1 MTVAYPRKL
10 RGQLSAQDILDQVVR
25 QREIHMV
32 TINRY
37 RFNEQRSCKDLTD
50 LIERLDGKPRDLIK
64 DLSHHVA
71 DEARHALWLTDLLY
85 ELGEDIGTPPGTSYI
100 DEFERMI
107 SYDTIGSNPEDAI
120 IESLAAINVTE
131 KRGCEYFAAHIR
143 ALEKS
148 EQTSENIKVRET
160 IEKIMPEEVAHVR
173 WGNRK
178 LAEIAKKSEALHAK
192 VDTAKRKY
200 AAIEQAAYES
210 GMDVLAGAEVR
221 RVENLMKIA
230 DTLPLWQRPQ
240 YLIDQ
245 LPQTLFSSD
254 LQKTRIDLVKKAWDK
269 DPSSFVEKFIP
280 MFFNA
285 NLKDTANKAGTY

>member
-85 ELGEDIGTPPGTSYI
+85 ELGEDIGTPPGNSYI
-100 DEFERMI
+100 DEFERFI
-107 SYDTIGSNPEDAI
+107 SHDTITTAEDGI

-143 ALEKS
+143 ALEKA
-148 EQTSENIKVRET
+148 EQTPENIKIRET
-160 IEKIMPEEVAHVR
+160 IAQILPEEVAHVR
-173 WGNRK
+173 WGNSK

-245 LPQTLFSSD
+245 LPQTLFSTE
-254 LQKTRIDLVKKAWDK
+254 LQKTRIDLVKRAWEK

>member
-32 TINRY
+32 TLNRY
-37 RFNEQRSCKDLTD
+37 RFNEQRSCKDLTE
-50 LIERLDGKPRDLIK
+50 LIEKLDGKPRDLIK
-64 DLSHHVA
+64 DLSHHIA
-71 DEARHALWLTDLLY
+71 DEARHALWLTDLLC

-100 DEFERMI
+100 DEFERFI
-107 SYDTIGSNPEDAI
+107 SHDAITTAEDGI

-143 ALEKS
+143 AIDKS
-148 EQTSENIKVRET
+148 EQTAENIKIRDT
-160 IEKIMPEEVAHVR
+160 IAKILPEEVEHVR

-178 LAEIAKKSEALHAK
+178 LAEIGKQSEALHAK
-192 VDTAKRKY
+192 VETAKRKY

-230 DTLPLWQRPQ
+230 DTMPLWQRPQ

-245 LPQTLFSSD
+245 LPQTLFSSE
-254 LQKTRIDLVKKAWDK
+254 LQKTRIDLVKKAWEK
-269 DPSSFVEKFIP
+269 DPSNFVEKFIP
-280 MFFNA
+280 MFFSG
-285 NLKDTANKAGTY
+285 NLKDTANKAGKY

>member
-1 MTVAYPRKL
+1 MTVGYPHKL
-10 RGQLSAQDILDQVVR
+10 RGQLSAQDILDQLVR

-32 TINRY
+32 TLNRY
-37 RFNEQRSCKDLTD
+37 RFSEQRSCKDLTD
-50 LIERLDGKPRDLIK
+50 LIETLDGKPRDLVK

-100 DEFERMI
+100 DEFQRFI
-107 SYDTIGSNPEDAI
+107 SNETITTGEDLI

-143 ALEKS
+143 ALQKC
-148 EQTSENIKVRET
+148 EQTTENIKVRET
-160 IEKIMPEEVAHVR
+160 IEKILPEEVEHVR

-178 LAEIAKKSEALHAK
+178 LAEIAKKSESLHAK
-192 VDTAKRKY
+192 VDNARRKY
-200 AAIEQAAYES
+200 TAIEQAAYES
-210 GMDVLAGAEVR
+210 GLDVLAGAEVR
-221 RVENLMKIA
+221 RIENLMKIA
-230 DTLPLWQRPQ
+230 DTLPLWQRPK
-240 YLIDQ
+240 YLADRMSEAM
-245 LPQTLFSSD
+245 FSSD
-254 LQKTRIDLVKKAWDK
+254 LQESRINLVKKAWDK
-269 DPSSFVEKFIP
+269 DPTSFVEKFIP

>member
-100 DEFERMI
+100 DEFERFI
-107 SYDTIGSNPEDAI
+107 SHDTIATAEDGI

-143 ALEKS
+143 ALEKA
-148 EQTSENIKVRET
+148 EQTPENIKIRET
-160 IEKIMPEEVAHVR
+160 IAQILPEEVAHVR

-245 LPQTLFSSD
+245 LPQTLFSPE
-254 LQKTRIDLVKKAWDK
+254 LQKTRIDLVKRAWEK

>member
-120 IESLAAINVTE
+120 IESLAAIYVTE

-143 ALEKS
+143 ALQKS
-148 EQTSENIKVRET
+148 EQTPENIKVRET
-160 IEKIMPEEVAHVR
+160 IEKIMPEEVEHVR

-178 LAEIAKKSEALHAK
+178 LAEIGKKSEALHAK

>member
-32 TINRY
+32 TLNRY

-50 LIERLDGKPRDLIK
+50 LIEKLDGKPRDLIK

-71 DEARHALWLTDLLY
+71 DEARHAVWLTDLLY
-85 ELGEDIGTPPGTSYI
+85 ELGEEIGTPPGTSYI
-100 DEFERMI
+100 DEFERFI
-107 SYDTIGSNPEDAI
+107 SYETIAPEDTI

-143 ALEKS
+143 ALQKS
-148 EQTSENIKVRET
+148 EQTPENIKIRET
-160 IEKIMPEEVAHVR
+160 IEKIMPEEVEHVR

-178 LAEIAKKSEALHAK
+178 LAEIGKKSEALHAK
-192 VDTAKRKY
+192 VDTSKRKY
-200 AAIEQAAYES
+200 AAIEHAAYES

-240 YLIDQ
+240 YFIDQ
-245 LPQTLFSSD
+245 LPQTLFSPE
-254 LQKTRIDLVKKAWDK
+254 LQKTRIDLVKRAWDK
-269 DPSSFVEKFIP
+269 DPASFVEKFIP
-280 MFFNA
+280 MFFNS
-285 NLKDTANKAGTY
+285 NLKETASKAGSK

>member
-100 DEFERMI
+100 DEFERFI
-107 SYDTIGSNPEDAI
+107 SHDTITTAEDGI

-143 ALEKS
+143 ALEKA
-148 EQTSENIKVRET
+148 EQTPENIKIRET
-160 IEKIMPEEVAHVR
+160 IAQILPEEVAHVR
-173 WGNRK
+173 WGNSK

-245 LPQTLFSSD
+245 LPQTLFSTE
-254 LQKTRIDLVKKAWDK
+254 LQKTRIDLVKRAWEK

>member
-32 TINRY
+32 TLNRY

-50 LIERLDGKPRDLIK
+50 LIEKLDGKPRDLIK

-71 DEARHALWLTDLLY
+71 DEARHAVWLTDLLY
-85 ELGEDIGTPPGTSYI
+85 ELGEEIGTPPGTSYI
-100 DEFERMI
+100 DEFERFI
-107 SYDTIGSNPEDAI
+107 SYETIAPEDAI

-143 ALEKS
+143 ALQKS
-148 EQTSENIKVRET
+148 EQTPENIMVRET
-160 IEKIMPEEVAHVR
+160 IEKIMPEEVEHVR

-178 LAEIAKKSEALHAK
+178 LAEIGKKSEALHAK

-245 LPQTLFSSD
+245 LPQTLFSPE
-254 LQKTRIDLVKKAWDK
+254 LQKTRIDLVKRAWDK

-280 MFFNA
+280 MFFNS
-285 NLKDTANKAGTY
+285 NLKETASKAGSR

>member
-50 LIERLDGKPRDLIK
+50 LIEKLDGKPRDLIK

-85 ELGEDIGTPPGTSYI
+85 ELGEDIGPPPGTSYI
-100 DEFERMI
+100 DEFERFI
-107 SYDTIGSNPEDAI
+107 SHDTITTAEDGI

-143 ALEKS
+143 ALEKA
-148 EQTSENIKVRET
+148 EQTPENIKIRET
-160 IEKIMPEEVAHVR
+160 IAQILPEEVAHVR

-245 LPQTLFSSD
+245 LPQTLFSPE
-254 LQKTRIDLVKKAWDK
+254 LQKTRIDLVKRAWEK

>member
-10 RGQLSAQDILDQVVR
+10 RGQLSAQDILDRVVR

-37 RFNEQRSCKDLTD
+37 RFNEQRSCKELTA
-50 LIERLDGKPRDLIK
+50 LIEKLDGKPRDLIK

-100 DEFERMI
+100 DEFDRLI
-107 SYDTIGSNPEDAI
+107 SYETIGTDPEDAI

-148 EQTSENIKVRET
+148 EQTPENTQIRET
-160 IEKIMPEEVAHVR
+160 IAKILPEEVAHVR

-178 LAEIAKKSEALHAK
+178 LAEIGKKSEALHAK
-192 VDTAKRKY
+192 VDRAKRKY

-230 DTLPLWQRPQ
+230 ETLPIWQRPQ
-240 YLIDQ
+240 YFIDQ
-245 LPQTLFSSD
+245 LPQTLFSPE
-254 LQKTRIDLVKKAWDK
+254 LQKTRIDLVKKAWEK
-269 DPSSFVEKFIP
+269 DPSSFVDKFIP

>member
-107 SYDTIGSNPEDAI
+107 SYDTIGNNPEDGI

-143 ALEKS
+143 ALQKS
-148 EQTSENIKVRET
+148 EQTPENIKVRET
-160 IEKIMPEEVAHVR
+160 IEKIMPEEVEHVR

>member
-32 TINRY
+32 TLNRY

-50 LIERLDGKPRDLIK
+50 LIEKLDGKPRDLIK

-71 DEARHALWLTDLLY
+71 DEARHAVWLTDLLY
-85 ELGEDIGTPPGTSYI
+85 ELGEEIGTPPGTSYI
-100 DEFERMI
+100 DEFERFI
-107 SYDTIGSNPEDAI
+107 SNDTITTAEDGI

-143 ALEKS
+143 AIQKS
-148 EQTSENIKVRET
+148 EQTPENIKVRET
-160 IEKIMPEEVAHVR
+160 IEKIMPEEVEHVR
-173 WGNRK
+173 WGNRR
-178 LAEIAKKSEALHAK
+178 LAEIGKKSEALHAK

-221 RVENLMKIA
+221 LVENLMKIA

-245 LPQTLFSSD
+245 LPQTLFSPE
-254 LQKTRIDLVKKAWDK
+254 LQKTRIDLVKRAWDK
-269 DPSSFVEKFIP
+269 DPSSFVEKFFP
-280 MFFNA
+280 MFFNS
-285 NLKDTANKAGTY
+285 NLKETASKAGSK

>member
-25 QREIHMV
+25 SREIHMV
-32 TINRY
+32 TLNRY

-50 LIERLDGKPRDLIK
+50 LIEKLDGKPRDLIK

-85 ELGEDIGTPPGTSYI
+85 ELGEDVGTPPGTSYI

-107 SYDTIGSNPEDAI
+107 SYETIGSDPEDGI

-143 ALEKS
+143 ALQKS

-160 IEKIMPEEVAHVR
+160 VEKIMPEEVEHVR

-178 LAEIAKKSEALHAK
+178 LAEIGKKSESLHAK
-192 VDTAKRKY
+192 VDNAKRKY

-280 MFFNA
+280 MFFNG
-285 NLKDTANKAGTY
+285 NLKETASKAGSN

>member
-32 TINRY
+32 TLNRY

-50 LIERLDGKPRDLIK
+50 LIEKLDGKPRDLIK

-71 DEARHALWLTDLLY
+71 DEARHAVWLTDLLY
-85 ELGEDIGTPPGTSYI
+85 ELGEEIGTPPGTSYI
-100 DEFERMI
+100 DEFERFI
-107 SYDTIGSNPEDAI
+107 SYETIAPEDAI

-143 ALEKS
+143 ALQKS
-148 EQTSENIKVRET
+148 EQTPENIKVRET
-160 IEKIMPEEVAHVR
+160 IEKIMPEEVEHVR

-178 LAEIAKKSEALHAK
+178 LAEIGKKSEALHAK

-240 YLIDQ
+240 YLINQ
-245 LPQTLFSSD
+245 LPQTLFSPE
-254 LQKTRIDLVKKAWDK
+254 LQKTRIDLVKRAWDK

-280 MFFNA
+280 MFFNS
-285 NLKDTANKAGTY
+285 NLKETASKAGSK

>member
-32 TINRY
+32 TLNRY

-50 LIERLDGKPRDLIK
+50 LIEKLDGKPRDLIK

-71 DEARHALWLTDLLY
+71 DEARHAVWLTDLLY
-85 ELGEDIGTPPGTSYI
+85 ELGEEIGTPPGTSYI
-100 DEFERMI
+100 DEFERFI
-107 SYDTIGSNPEDAI
+107 SYETIAPEDAI

-143 ALEKS
+143 ALQKS
-148 EQTSENIKVRET
+148 EQTPENIKVRET
-160 IEKIMPEEVAHVR
+160 IEKIMPEEVEHVR

-178 LAEIAKKSEALHAK
+178 LAEIGKKSEALHAK
-192 VDTAKRKY
+192 VDMAKRKY

-240 YLIDQ
+240 YFIDQ
-245 LPQTLFSSD
+245 LPQTLFSPE
-254 LQKTRIDLVKKAWDK
+254 LQKTRIDLVKRAWDK

-280 MFFNA
+280 MFFNS
-285 NLKDTANKAGTY
+285 NLKETASKAGSK

>member
-1 MTVAYPRKL
+1 MTVAYPHKF
-10 RGQLSAQDILDQVVR
+10 RGQLSAQDILDQVVL
-25 QREIHMV
+25 QREVHMV
-32 TINRY
+32 TLNRY
-37 RFNEQRSCKDLTD
+37 RYSEQRSCKDLTD
-50 LIERLDGKPRDLIK
+50 LIEKLDGKPRDLIR

-71 DEARHALWLTDLLY
+71 DESRHALWLTDLLCD
-85 ELGEDIGTPPGTSYI
+85 LGEDIGTPPGTSYI
-100 DEFERMI
+100 DEFVRFI
-107 SYDTIGSNPEDAI
+107 SNDTIATAEDAI

-143 ALEKS
+143 ALDKA
-148 EQTSENIKVRET
+148 EQTPENVKIRET
-160 IEKIMPEEVAHVR
+160 IAKILPEEVEHVK

-178 LAEIAKKSEALHAK
+178 LAEIGKQSEVLHAK
-192 VDTAKRKY
+192 VDTAKRRY

-240 YLIDQ
+240 YLVDQ
-245 LPQTLFSSD
+245 LPQTLFSPE
-254 LQKTRIDLVKKAWDK
+254 LQKTRIELARKAWEK

-280 MFFNA
+280 MFFSA
-285 NLKDTANKAGTY
+285 NLKTTANKAGSY

>member
-1 MTVAYPRKL
+1 MTVAYPHKL
-10 RGQLSAQDILDQVVR
+10 RGQLSAQDILDRVVR
-25 QREIHMV
+25 QRDIHMV
-32 TINRY
+32 TLNRY

-50 LIERLDGKPRDLIK
+50 LIEKLDGKPRDLIK
-64 DLSHHVA
+64 DLSHHIA

-85 ELGEDIGTPPGTSYI
+85 ELGEDIGTPPGSSYI
-100 DEFERMI
+100 DEFERLI
-107 SYDTIGSNPEDAI
+107 GYETIGSSPEDGI

-143 ALEKS
+143 ALQKS
-148 EQTSENIKVRET
+148 EQTLENIKIRET

-178 LAEIAKKSEALHAK
+178 LAEIGKKSEALHAK
-192 VDTAKRKY
+192 VDLAKRKY

-221 RVENLMKIA
+221 RVENLMKIV
-230 DTLPLWQRPQ
+230 DTLPIWQRPQ
-240 YLIDQ
+240 YLVDR
-245 LPQTLFSSD
+245 LPQTLFSPE
-254 LQKTRIDLVKKAWDK
+254 LQKTRIDLARKAWEK

-280 MFFNA
+280 MFFA
-285 NLKDTANKAGTY
+285 GNLKDTAAKAGKY

>member
-1 MTVAYPRKL
+1 
-10 RGQLSAQDILDQVVR
+10 
-25 QREIHMV
+25 
-32 TINRY
+32 
-37 RFNEQRSCKDLTD
+37 
-50 LIERLDGKPRDLIK
+50 
-64 DLSHHVA
+64 
-71 DEARHALWLTDLLY
+71 LLY

-107 SYDTIGSNPEDAI
+107 SYETIGSNPEDVI

-143 ALEKS
+143 ALQKS
-148 EQTSENIKVRET
+148 EQTPENIKVRET
-160 IEKIMPEEVAHVR
+160 IEKIMPEEVEHVR

-178 LAEIAKKSEALHAK
+178 LAEIGKKSEALHAK
-192 VDTAKRKY
+192 VDNAKRKY

>member
-1 MTVAYPRKL
+1 MTVAYPHKL

-32 TINRY
+32 TLNRY
-37 RFNEQRSCKDLTD
+37 RFSEQRSCKDLTD
-50 LIERLDGKPRDLIK
+50 LIEKLDGKPRDLIK

-100 DEFERMI
+100 DEFERFI
-107 SYDTIGSNPEDAI
+107 SNETITTAEDGI

-143 ALEKS
+143 ALQKS
-148 EQTSENIKVRET
+148 EQTIENIKVRET
-160 IEKIMPEEVAHVR
+160 IEKILPEEVEHVR

-178 LAEIAKKSEALHAK
+178 LAEIGKKSEAFHAK
-192 VDTAKRKY
+192 VDNARRKY
-200 AAIEQAAYES
+200 TAIEQAAYES
-210 GMDVLAGAEVR
+210 GLDVLAGAEVR
-221 RVENLMKIA
+221 RIENLMKIA
-230 DTLPLWQRPQ
+230 DTLPLWQRPK
-240 YLIDQ
+240 YLADRMSEAM
-245 LPQTLFSSD
+245 FSSD
-254 LQKTRIDLVKKAWDK
+254 LQESRINLVKKAWDK
-269 DPSSFVEKFIP
+269 DPTSFVEKFIP

>member
-32 TINRY
+32 TLNRY

-50 LIERLDGKPRDLIK
+50 LIEKLDGKPRDLIK

-71 DEARHALWLTDLLY
+71 DEARHAVWLTDLLY
-85 ELGEDIGTPPGTSYI
+85 ELGEEIGTPPGTSYI
-100 DEFERMI
+100 DEFERFI
-107 SYDTIGSNPEDAI
+107 SNDTITTAEDAI

-143 ALEKS
+143 AIQKS
-148 EQTSENIKVRET
+148 EQTPENIKVRET
-160 IEKIMPEEVAHVR
+160 IEKIMPEEVEHVR

-178 LAEIAKKSEALHAK
+178 LAEIGKKSEALHAK
-192 VDTAKRKY
+192 VDTAKRRY

-245 LPQTLFSSD
+245 LPQTLFSPE
-254 LQKTRIDLVKKAWDK
+254 LQKTRIDLVKRAWDK

-280 MFFNA
+280 MFFNS
-285 NLKDTANKAGTY
+285 NLKETASRAGSK